1 MLLIGRVAVVAGV
14 AGIGR
19 PVARAMAREGAAL
32 VLADPDETVLDTVK
46 ADVASRGAAV
56 RTVSG
61 ELTDETSGDRLVQ
74 IALDAFGQLDVLV
87 SNAGGPDGNARFAES
102 DLEAWRQAL
111 DATLFASLQIARA
124 AIVPMRAEH
133 GGSIVF
139 VNAGVVRAPTVGAG
153 AAAAS
158 YGALLTASQVLAREL
173 GPSNIRV
180 NSIVPRPASDVAGDA
195 DGGAAADAVVFLA
208 SDLASVVTGQ
218 SLDVHVR

>member
-14 AGIGR
+14 AGLGR
-19 PVARAMAREGAAL
+19 PVARALAREGAAL
-32 VLADPDETVLDTVK
+32 VLADPDDAVLATVK

-61 ELTDETSGDRLVQ
+61 ELTDPASGDRLVQ

-87 SNAGGPDGNARFAES
+87 SNAGGPAGNARFAKS
-102 DLEAWRQAL
+102 DLDAWRQAL

-124 AIVPMRAEH
+124 AIIPMRAARR
-133 GGSIVF
+133 GSIVF
-139 VNAGVVRAPTVGAG
+139 VNAGVLRSPAVGAG

-180 NSIVPRPASDVAGDA
+180 NSIVPRPAGNASDA
-195 DGGAAADAVVFLA
+195 DGDAAADAVVFLA

-218 SLDVHVR
+218 SLDVHLR